1 MKEIQPEP
9 NFVSAINLP
18 LNKLMNA
25 IWLFSVWVWGVAIA
39 GATFNALADH
49 HFSSVEIAQLLT
61 AFLIFASWLHF
72 KPVESIEPLDAG
84 QILPRLHD
92 HSSNSSLQKNDLYS
106 YATEARMAELQ
117 HYHMISQEY
126 VFPFP
131 YICQI
136 YHLLNLKHLED
147 VHHFSLSNLK
157 IVRVN
162 EFQSTKIGGMLRFET
177 VLDSSFNTLR
187 VWRQPLVEVDLILH
201 TPYTVE
207 LNIPAYNDKRIVVMF
222 NVLPLGE
229 QEHKLSID
237 IYSNLEWP
245 KPILQM
251 ILHIAACLTVFE
263 DFPYLRKLAQR
274 NLDRLL
280 QMGKLPSHETML
292 LFRRFA
298 ELYAA
303 GV

>member
-1 MKEIQPEP
+1 MKDIQPEP
-9 NFVSAINLP
+9 KFVSAINLP
-18 LNKLMNA
+18 LNRLMNA

-39 GATFNALADH
+39 GATFNALSDQN
-49 HFSSVEIAQLLT
+49 FSSVEIAQLFA
-61 AFLIFASWLHF
+61 AFLIFVSWLHF
-72 KPVESIEPLDAG
+72 KPVESIESINPEK
-84 QILPRLHD
+84 ILPKLYD
-92 HSSNSSLQKNDLYS
+92 HSSDLLLQKSDLYS
-106 YATEARMAELQ
+106 YASQARMTELQ
-117 HYHMISQEY
+117 DYHMISQEY
-126 VFPFP
+126 IFPFP

-147 VHHFSLSNLK
+147 VHNFSLNNLK
-157 IVRVN
+157 ILRVN
-162 EFQSTKIGGMLRFET
+162 EFQATKIGGMLRFET
-177 VLDSSFNTLR
+177 VLESPFNTLR
-187 VWRQPLVEVDLILH
+187 VWRQPIVEVDLILH

-245 KPILQM
+245 KPILQV
-251 ILHIAACLTVFE
+251 ILHFAACLTVFE
-263 DFPYLRKLAQR
+263 DFPYLRKLAHR

-280 QMGKLPSHETML
+280 HMGKLPSHETML

-298 ELYAA
+298 EMYAA

>member
-1 MKEIQPEP
+1 MKDIQPEP
-9 NFVSAINLP
+9 NFVSAVNLP

-25 IWLFSVWVWGVAIA
+25 IWLFSVWIWGVAIA
-39 GATFNALADH
+39 GATFKAFADQ
-49 HFSSVEIAQLLT
+49 HFSSVEIAQILT
-61 AFLIFASWLHF
+61 AFLIFVSWLHF
-72 KPVESIEPLDAG
+72 KPIESIEPLNPE

-92 HSSNSSLQKNDLYS
+92 HSSNLSLQKNDLYS
-106 YATEARMAELQ
+106 YAAEARMAELQ
-117 HYHMISQEY
+117 NYHMISQEY

-147 VHHFSLSNLK
+147 VHNFSLNNLK

-177 VLDSSFNTLR
+177 VLESPFNTLR
-187 VWRQPLVEVDLILH
+187 VWRQPIVEVDLILH

-222 NVLPLGE
+222 NVLPLGDTD
-229 QEHKLSID
+229 HKLSID

-245 KPILQM
+245 KPILQV
-251 ILHIAACLTVFE
+251 ILHFAACLTVFE

-274 NLDRLL
+274 NLDRVLS
-280 QMGKLPSHETML
+280 MGKLPSHETML